1 MPSIARQAE
10 GRPPI
15 WSIRNLGY
23 QSYRLINRPE
33 LIIGTVCLAGLG
45 FLVLVPLIEIIRDAF
60 SFQSYDLAYRP
71 DGEVGAF
78 TLFHIE
84 RVFFGPI
91 SKALFLRPL
100 LNSLSMGVA
109 VTAIGVSIGSLLA
122 WLMVRTNVRFKGALG
137 AMIVIPYMMPS
148 WVMALAWLSL
158 FKNDRIGGAEGL
170 VTNFFGVRPPDWV
183 SYGFFPIV
191 ITLSLHYFAYAYLLM
206 SGALATVDAEMEE
219 AGATC
224 GMNRWQRLWWITVP
238 LLLPALGSAIVLTFI
253 RILGTFGTP
262 ALLGLPVRFFT
273 FSTQIYASINA
284 RNSGDAYVLALV
296 LIVMAISFI
305 WINSRIIGIR
315 KSFVTMTGKGFR
327 RRETDLG
334 AWRWPATV
342 GVGLFLFVSVF
353 LPLSILLWESLILTA
368 GDYSF
373 SNLTTYFWVGEGNV
387 NLAYGEPG
395 VLHNGGILTALWNSI
410 KLGFSAAIFNG
421 MLGLLV
427 GYAVVRGRG
436 QALARWLEGVAFAP
450 YIFPSIAL
458 GAIYI
463 GMFSTSIGP
472 IPALYGTFAIL
483 VLITVVKNLPFTSRT
498 GIAAMLQIDKSLEE
512 IARVQGIGWF
522 RRMSRIIIPL
532 SMSGLVS
539 GMLLTF
545 ITAMREL
552 SLIIL
557 LLSPANMVL
566 TGVIF
571 AYQEQDMAQ
580 HSGAVTLLLVL
591 IIISVSVLVRVLSG
605 STGVLGLK
613 NG

>member
-1 MPSIARQAE
+1 MPPIARHIE

-23 QSYRLINRPE
+23 QSYRLTNRPE

-45 FLVLVPLIEIIRDAF
+45 FLVLVPLLEIIRDAF

-71 DGEVGAF
+71 DGVVGSF
-78 TLFHIE
+78 TLFHLQ
-84 RVFFGPI
+84 RVFVSPI

-100 LNSLSMGVA
+100 VNSLSIGIA
-109 VTAIGVSIGSLLA
+109 VTAIGVGIGSLLA
-122 WLMVRTNVRFKGALG
+122 WLIVRTNIRFKGTLG

-224 GMNRWQRLWWITVP
+224 GMNRWQRLWRITVP
-238 LLLPALGSAIVLTFI
+238 LLVPALGSAIVLTFI

-284 RNSGDAYVLALV
+284 RNNGDAFVLALV
-296 LIVMAISFI
+296 LIVMAITFI

-334 AWRWPATV
+334 AWRWVATA
-342 GVGLFLFVSVF
+342 GVGLFLFATVF

-368 GDYSF
+368 GDYNF
-373 SNLTTYFWVGEGNV
+373 SNLTTYFWVGKGNV

-395 VLHNGGILTALWNSI
+395 VLHNGGILTALWNSL
-410 KLGFSAAIFNG
+410 KLAFSAAIFNG
-421 MLGLLV
+421 VLGLMV

-436 QALARWLEGVAFAP
+436 LRLAGWLESVAFAP

-463 GMFSTSIGP
+463 GMFSTPVGP

-512 IARVQGIGWF
+512 TARVQGIGWF

-552 SLIIL
+552 SLIVL

-580 HSGAVTLLLVL
+580 HSGAVTLLLVM
-591 IIISVSVLVRVLSG
+591 IIISVNVLVRVLSG
-605 STGVLGLK
+605 GAGVLGLK
-613 NG
+613 NT